1 MQKEAQDAHYFREK
15 RAMSGVPFAP
25 EEQMRALAMRVQK
38 AVATEADWLAKLALV
53 SLPSPSR
60 TESNV
65 VRSPR
70 GGVVAWRR
78 VEKTG
83 YTLFK
88 QIDELGA
95 GVMKFVDFY
104 RYLRTQRAPP
114 PRLRLAPPLRAG
126 LIDVRGGLGSA
137 H

>member
-1 MQKEAQDAHYFREK
+1 MLAEAKEQKEAQDAHYFREK

-60 TESNV
+60 TESNE

-114 PRLRLAPPLRAG
+114 PRLPPRPSLARRS
-126 LIDVRGGLGSA
+126 D
-137 H
+137 

>member
-15 RAMSGVPFAP
+15 RAMSGVPLAP

-38 AVATEADWLAKLALV
+38 AVAAEADWLAKLALAAA

-60 TESNV
+60 TESNE

-114 PRLRLAPPLRAG
+114 PRLPPRPSLARRP
-126 LIDVRGGLGSA
+126 D
-137 H
+137 